1 MDESAPSPA
10 KLRHVLISAGIGS
23 ALEWYDFFI
32 YGLASAL
39 VFGPLFFPSYDPTV
53 GILAS
58 FATFAVGFL
67 ARPLADCSSVISAT
81 AGDASPCWWRPCCWS
96 AAAHS

>member
-1 MDESAPSPA
+1 
-10 KLRHVLISAGIGS
+10 VLISAGIGS
-23 ALEWYDFFI
+23 ALEWYDSSSTAWF
-32 YGLASAL
+32 AL

-53 GILAS
+53 GTLAS

-67 ARPLADCSSVISAT
+67 RALLADCFSATSAT
-81 AGDASPCWWRPCCWS
+81 AGGASPCWWRPCCWS